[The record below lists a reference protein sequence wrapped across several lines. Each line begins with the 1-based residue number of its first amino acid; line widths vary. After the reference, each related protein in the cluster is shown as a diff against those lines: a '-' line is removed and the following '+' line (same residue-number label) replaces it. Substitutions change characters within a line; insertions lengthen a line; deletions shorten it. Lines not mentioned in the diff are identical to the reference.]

1 MKMRK
6 KIAGLLSF
14 VLLFLIV
21 FGNSN
26 MKVFASGTETVTV
39 TFSFADAGKN
49 VYSLGDIFLNDERMA
64 IGSDSATGNNG
75 YALGSGSTNT
85 LKIYPGFGETLVSVK
100 VNGNIYT
107 PAEGED
113 FITISNLEP
122 AADYAIEEITFAS
135 NQSNDIT
142 IIWAYDLAAFWGGDY
157 NPNDAGQAEV
167 LVEHGKVEIVSV
179 NGSSSISGARIDET
193 GGWVPIK
200 KGDDV
205 VLKLIPDYGYQLSS
219 VTING
224 ETMIPQSGVSTFAL
238 NNIQS
243 NLHFSGA
250 FVKNADTISTAGSNT
265 VASAGIANGANAA
278 ASGNLSLTVT
288 DNSSYDTAKAQNLVE
303 GAESAQAVDLT
314 LEQIVSKGNGENW
327 ESNITEFS
335 NPITLSLG
343 IEDYDSDYEYAV
355 VRNHDGVLTKL
366 PAKMSDG
373 TISFDTNQF
382 STYIIVK
389 AKKADTNQKSVSKQ
403 VNLGEGAPTVTI
415 KNSTSELLDMIEL
428 TEEEQEAIK
437 NGADVNIIFN
447 VSKITP
453 NDEELAL
460 IQSVS
465 DDKTIGQYL
474 DINLTL
480 KIEGMEER
488 QITDLSDEINIIIT
502 MPDELLNSVS
512 TKERTYYIVHVH
524 NKEASV
530 INGTYDSD
538 NKQFTFK
545 TDGFSTYAIVYKDID
560 KSSDLQQT
568 SVQKSGTPK
577 TGDMNMPEYWFMLML
592 VAGIGV
598 VISGVKGRKLKK
610 ER

>member
-1 MKMRK
+1 
-6 KIAGLLSF
+6 
-14 VLLFLIV
+14 
-21 FGNSN
+21 

-113 FITISNLEP
+113 LITISNLEP

-343 IEDYDSDYEYAV
+343 IEDYDSDYEYEV

-512 TKERTYYIVHVH
+512 TKERTYYLVHVH

-545 TDGFSTYAIVYKDID
+545 TDGFSTYAIVYKEID